1 MYISALYRML
11 RSRTFKRTAT
21 SDEHA
26 RKFRIWRSLVLI
38 DISKLMSLNS
48 VVLVITQLNSFYVFS
63 FGLVYSARATGCCN
77 EAILFVL
84 VDFTSIVGSIS
95 NRNKMQWN
103 YSFGSG
109 RAWVLLF
116 AGNVCGKSFERACYS
131 RVIFEIS
138 PIRSSRRRVLLE
150 KFQTIVNDF

>member
-1 MYISALYRML
+1 MAKFGFDCYFKANEFEFCSFSYYTIEQFL
-11 RSRTFKRTAT
+11 RIFIR
-21 SDEHA
+21 
-26 RKFRIWRSLVLI
+26 
-38 DISKLMSLNS
+38 
-48 VVLVITQLNSFYVFS
+48 
-63 FGLVYSARATGCCN
+63 LVYSARATGCCN

-84 VDFTSIVGSIS
+84 VYFTSIVGSIS

-116 AGNVCGKSFERACYS
+116 AGNECGKSFERACYS

-138 PIRSSRRRVLLE
+138 PIRSSRRRILLE

>member
-63 FGLVYSARATGCCN
+63 FGWCTPQKPPDVVMRPFC
-77 EAILFVL
+77 
-84 VDFTSIVGSIS
+84 
-95 NRNKMQWN
+95 
-103 YSFGSG
+103 SF
-109 RAWVLLF
+109 
-116 AGNVCGKSFERACYS
+116 
-131 RVIFEIS
+131 
-138 PIRSSRRRVLLE
+138 
-150 KFQTIVNDF
+150 

>member
-95 NRNKMQWN
+95 NRNKII
-103 YSFGSG
+103 GTI
-109 RAWVLLF
+109 VLALEELGCYYLRGMSV
-116 AGNVCGKSFERACYS
+116 GNHLNV
-131 RVIFEIS
+131 RVIRELF
-138 PIRSSRRRVLLE
+138 L
-150 KFQTIVNDF
+150 KFLQFAPAEGGYC